1 MAARRCEDTV
11 TSSRVILLGSGGFAV
26 PSFRAIAADR
36 RFDVVAVVTAP
47 PRAAGRSGALQPTPV
62 DAWATG
68 AGLRVER
75 LAAAR
80 APAAMTLLK
89 SIDARL
95 GLLADFGQI
104 IPAELLQHFP
114 GGIVN
119 LHPSLLPR
127 HRGASPI
134 PAAILAGDRETGVST
149 ISMDRGV
156 DSGPIIAVQK
166 VPLRAGVTATEL
178 ESELAALAAVRIGET
193 LDAWVRGEAAARPQT
208 SEGATVTRRLTRGDG
223 RIGAGTDCT
232 LALRMWRAYQ
242 PWPGLWVELVG
253 VGERLILNVVSD
265 AASSTPPAPGLL
277 ATVDGALHLGLP
289 GGAIRLD
296 RVTPAGGRTMSGE
309 EYARGR
315 EGGPASRGRI
325 AE

>member
-1 MAARRCEDTV
+1 M
-11 TSSRVILLGSGGFAV
+11 ILFGSGGFAV

-36 RFDVVAVVTAP
+36 RFDIAALVTAP
-47 PRAAGRSGALQPTPV
+47 PRTAGRSGALQPTPV
-62 DAWATG
+62 DVWATA

-75 LAAAR
+75 VAAVR
-80 APAAMTLLK
+80 EPSAMNLLK
-89 SIDARL
+89 SIDAQA

-104 IPAELLQHFP
+104 IPADLLGHLP

-149 ISMDRGV
+149 ISMDAGV
-156 DSGPIIAVQK
+156 DSGPIIAVQTAQ
-166 VPLRAGVTATEL
+166 LRAGVTAAEL
-178 ESELAALAAVRIGET
+178 EMELAALAAAGIGDT
-193 LDAWVRGEAAARPQT
+193 LDAWVRGAAVALPQAAD
-208 SEGATVTRRLTRGDG
+208 GATVTRRLSRRDG
-223 RIGAGTDCT
+223 RIGAGTDRA
-232 LALRMWRAYQ
+232 LAMRMWQAYQ
-242 PWPGLWVELVG
+242 PWPGVWVELLG
-253 VGERLILNVVSD
+253 ADERLILNAVSD
-265 AASSTPPAPGLL
+265 AASSTPLAPGVL

-296 RVTPAGGRTMSGE
+296 RVTPAGGRAMSGA

-315 EGGPASRGRI
+315 AGDLASRGRI